1 MARLENMRK
10 YQDTRLLPLRN
21 RKNEKS
27 LLNKIRNPSFKYAH
41 LLGKDFNWRPHGKG
55 WICLKKLIPS
65 TIHIVQ
71 LPDEQWI
78 NNKNEKPILKNTKV
92 IGIVFWR
99 ATTLC
104 KLIKNEIARYRE
116 WYENKKELLE
126 NVENLYKLYY
136 ELSNEERIITEEEIN
151 NIREDLL
158 RDDVIEIKNFY
169 INQRS
174 ISH

>member
-92 IGIVFWR
+92 I
-99 ATTLC
+99 
-104 KLIKNEIARYRE
+104 ARYRE

>member
-41 LLGKDFNWRPHGKG
+41 LL
-55 WICLKKLIPS
+55 
-65 TIHIVQ
+65 VQ

-92 IGIVFWR
+92 
-99 ATTLC
+99 
-104 KLIKNEIARYRE
+104 IARYRE

>member
-1 MARLENMRK
+1 MWLESYIAFNSKLRQLLQSSLIILSMARLENMRK

-92 IGIVFWR
+92 IG
-99 ATTLC
+99 L
-104 KLIKNEIARYRE
+104 NEIPVFLRQRAARI
-116 WYENKKELLE
+116 LDDLI
-126 NVENLYKLYY
+126 V
-136 ELSNEERIITEEEIN
+136 IIN
-151 NIREDLL
+151 WRSPWSHGGAGQ
-158 RDDVIEIKNFY
+158 IK
-169 INQRS
+169 RS
-174 ISH
+174 L